1 MVRVCYDY
9 IMCVRGFVK
18 FQRVIGFLQLNK
30 RGYLMRKEG
39 LIIYDK
45 NLKKLGTLE
54 NAHNVSVE
62 RRVNQLWSASF
73 TLHIDDAKNDLCQP
87 FNFVEITDI
96 DGEYIGLF
104 RIIPARTR
112 KLIEINEVTYHCE
125 HVLAML
131 LNDVLFGYHHRA
143 SYNNRDNISYVL
155 SH

>member
-62 RRVNQLWSASF
+62 RRANQLWSASF
-73 TLHIDDAKNDLCQP
+73 TLPKNDPKNGLCKH
-87 FNFVEITDI
+87 FNYVDIYGPSGRYYGKYRILEIQTD
-96 DGEYIGLF
+96 
-104 RIIPARTR
+104 
-112 KLIEINEVTYHCE
+112 
-125 HVLAML
+125 
-131 LNDVLFGYHHRA
+131 
-143 SYNNRDNISYVL
+143 
-155 SH
+155 